1 MGQGRRNRKR
11 IGRGYRAIVGGRKDA
26 SDIRSDGN
34 ILELCRM
41 MDVRGIKC
49 GETPERDTRRNVVK
63 SLVEIYAGG
72 ILSSS

>member
-11 IGRGYRAIVGGRKDA
+11 IGRGYRAIVERRKDA

-34 ILELCRM
+34 TLELCGM
-41 MDVRGIKC
+41 TDVRGMKG
-49 GETPERDTRRNVVK
+49 GETPKRDARRNVVK